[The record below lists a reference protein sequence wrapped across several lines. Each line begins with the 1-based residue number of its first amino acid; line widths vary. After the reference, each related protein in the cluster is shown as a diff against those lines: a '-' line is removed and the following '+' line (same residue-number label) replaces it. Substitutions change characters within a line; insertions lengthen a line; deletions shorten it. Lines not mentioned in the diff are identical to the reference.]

1 MGEEKIVNIVQTLV
15 LIERDESVP
24 RNVRTRVRNAIS
36 ALEEN
41 GAVVDVKIDKA
52 LEELSEIDN
61 DPNLSS
67 YTRTQIWNVV
77 SALECK

>member
-1 MGEEKIVNIVQTLV
+1 M
-15 LIERDESVP
+15 IECDESVP

>member
-1 MGEEKIVNIVQTLV
+1 MGEKIIEVVQALV
-15 LIERDESVP
+15 LIGNDELVP
-24 RNVRTRVRNAIS
+24 RNVRDRVRSAIS
-36 ALEEN
+36 ALEQN
-41 GAVVDVKIDKA
+41 GCGTEVKIDKA

-67 YTRTQIWNVV
+67 YTRSQIWNVV

>member
-1 MGEEKIVNIVQTLV
+1 MGEEKIFDIVRTLAV
-15 LIERDESVP
+15 IEGDESVP
-24 RNVRTRVRNAIS
+24 RNVRNRVKNAIV

-41 GAVVDVKIDKA
+41 GSITEVKIDKA

-67 YTRTQIWNVV
+67 YTRTQLWNVV
-77 SALECK
+77 SALECQ

>member
-1 MGEEKIVNIVQTLV
+1 MGDEKIIGIVQALV
-15 LIERDESVP
+15 VIENDELVP
-24 RNVRTRVRNAIS
+24 KNVRTRVRSAIC
-36 ALEEN
+36 ALNDCGCGTE
-41 GAVVDVKIDKA
+41 VKIDKA

-67 YTRTQIWNVV
+67 YTRSQIWNVV

>member
-15 LIERDESVP
+15 MIECDESVP